1 MPCLYF
7 QFHPLAHAEDDN
19 QVLIGQH
26 GGVQAVVAAMRA
38 HTQTADVQRNGCGA
52 LAKIASNGT

>member
-7 QFHPLAHAEDDN
+7 QFHPLAHAEDAN
-19 QVLIGQH
+19 KVLIGQH

-38 HTQTADVQRNGCGA
+38 HTQTADVQHYGCWA
-52 LAKIASNGT
+52 LANIALNGT